1 MRVIYFISH
10 PEVIV
15 DSETPV
21 PEWSLSERGLVRM
34 HLSLQQPWVS
44 DITAI
49 YCSTEKKAIDGAEVL
64 AERCTLPIHQ
74 VAELGEN
81 DRSSTGFLPAKEF
94 EAIADQFFAAPQDS
108 VLGWETA
115 DAAQQRIVAAVTK
128 ITDEDESSGAIAI
141 VSHGAVGALLLCH
154 LADYKIARAHDQ
166 PGAGGG
172 NYYPFEL
179 KSKTLIHEW
188 KAIDVLSLDSRN
200 LNSGV

>member
-1 MRVIYFISH
+1 MRLIYFISH

-15 DSETPV
+15 DADTPV

-34 HLSLQQPWVS
+34 HQCLNQPWIS

-64 AERCTLPIHQ
+64 AKHCALPIHQ
-74 VAELGEN
+74 ARDLGEN

-94 EAIADQFFAAPQDS
+94 EAMADKFFANPHDS
-108 VLGWETA
+108 VLGWEIA
-115 DAAQQRIVAAVTK
+115 DAAQKRIVSAVDK
-128 ITDEDESSGAIAI
+128 IINKDDSEGVIAI

-154 LADYKIARAHDQ
+154 LAGYEIAREHDQ

-172 NYYPFEL
+172 NYYCFEL
-179 KSKTLIHEW
+179 KSKQLLHEW
-188 KAIDVLSLDSRN
+188 KPIDSISL
-200 LNSGV
+200 LI